1 MNPHMHPVESSAIEL
16 VGYDPDEA
24 TLAITFTG
32 GATYLYPGVPP
43 DLYDQLM
50 EADSKGTFVNTV
62 IKPTYPAAPQ

>member
-1 MNPHMHPVESSAIEL
+1 MHHVESSAIEM
-16 VGYDPDEA
+16 VGYDPDSA

-50 EADSKGTFVNTV
+50 AADSKGTFVNTV
-62 IKPTYPAAPQ
+62 IKPTFTAIAQ